1 MPVSKRERVILSL
14 AAMLVGVFVLDRLV
28 LTPAWRWRQDL
39 ADQRV
44 MISHDVDGAA
54 ALIGNHELFERR
66 WKDMTGGGLSTSI
79 SDAEGIAYHAVRDW
93 AQMSGLNLLA
103 INPERVNDNSTL
115 PIVVFRVTGTGPMRA
130 VAAFLKQLDKTTL
143 ALRIEQLQIISRRNG
158 QDDLTLELR
167 LSTIL
172 DPQPSPFTDQENLL

>member
-14 AAMLVGVFVLDRLV
+14 AAILVGVFVLDRLV
-28 LTPAWRWRQDL
+28 LTPTWRWRQDL

-44 MISHDVDGAA
+44 MISHDVDAAA

-66 WKDMTGGGLSTSI
+66 WRDMTGGELSTSI

-103 INPERVNDNSTL
+103 INPERVNDNLTL
-115 PIVVFRVTGTGPMRA
+115 PIVIFRATATGPMRA
-130 VAAFLKQLDKTTL
+130 VAEFLKQLDKTTL
-143 ALRIEQLQIISRRNG
+143 ALRIEQLQIISRRDG

-172 DPQPSPFTDQENLL
+172 DPQPSPSTDQENLL